1 MRVLLLTTSILLT
14 PVMIMTGIPL
24 ILIANI
30 FSLLIPRKLIQ
41 THKTFKSVFN
51 MIGKIPLY
59 IGLLWYYSLRKVL
72 LVSGKG
78 ITIEYTFK
86 TNNLLYWKDVLS
98 VELTR
103 QKPIWVI
110 NCSDKKSIAIG
121 SDYCPLV
128 VRSAKVNNIQIIAN
142 DSQIKKVLN
151 FI

>member
-14 PVMIMTGIPL
+14 PVMILTGVPL
-24 ILIANI
+24 ILIGI
-30 FSLLIPRKLIQ
+30 
-41 THKTFKSVFN
+41 VFN
-51 MIGKIPLY
+51 LVIPSKLTQLHNNFASIHDLIWKLPFN

-78 ITIEYTFK
+78 ITIEYPFR
-86 TNNLLYWKDVLS
+86 TNNLLYWKDILS

-110 NCSDKKSIAIG
+110 NYKNKKSLAIG
-121 SDYCPLV
+121 LDYCPLV

-142 DSQIKKVLN
+142 DSQIKRVLN
-151 FI
+151 FV